1 MSSIFGTETGRREK
15 EKETLYGCFKGEEL
29 IWPAG
34 GGCKGPLGTCPIY
47 EKIKILIKKYDC

>member
-1 MSSIFGTETGRREK
+1 MQSEICHQYFGTETGRREK

-34 GGCKGPLGTCPIY
+34 VDVKDHWELALYT
-47 EKIKILIKKYDC
+47 KK